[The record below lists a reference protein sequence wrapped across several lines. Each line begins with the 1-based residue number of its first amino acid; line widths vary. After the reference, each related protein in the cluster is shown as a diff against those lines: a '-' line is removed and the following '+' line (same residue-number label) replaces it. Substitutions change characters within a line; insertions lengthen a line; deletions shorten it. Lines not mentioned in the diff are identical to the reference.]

1 MFVLEW
7 GPFRAGKVLWG
18 QVLALV
24 RKRMHM
30 IVVHGKYVELECDAM
45 AAG

>member
-1 MFVLEW
+1 MFALARGV
-7 GPFRAGKVLWG
+7 FRAGRVLWG
-18 QVLALV
+18 QVLVLV
-24 RKRMHM
+24 RKWMYM